1 MALTTVSTARQQLAN
16 ITQAVAG
23 AEWWLPVSGSTWL
36 EPEGPGSNVFKTD
49 RANHPVV
56 QVSWSDAVAFCAWRG
71 EGSAWLSR
79 SGCRCFGCR
88 GARFGVGLEG

>member
-49 RANHPVV
+49 RAHHPVV

-71 EGSAWLSR
+71 EGMRLPTEAEWEYASR
-79 SGCRCFGCR
+79 
-88 GARFGVGLEG
+88 GVIPPRA